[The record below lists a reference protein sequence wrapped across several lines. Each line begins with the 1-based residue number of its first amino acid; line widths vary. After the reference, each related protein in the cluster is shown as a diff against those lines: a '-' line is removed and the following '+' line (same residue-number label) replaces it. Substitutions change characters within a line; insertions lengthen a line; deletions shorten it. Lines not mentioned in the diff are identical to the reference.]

1 MSNIKGLDVYDNPD
15 TGFAHNIYLDEHEGT
30 VYIKRVWSNVGVTV
44 VSSNG
49 DVRGISL
56 DEFKEKL
63 NG

>member
-15 TGFAHNIYLDEHEGT
+15 TGFAHNIYLDEYDGT

-49 DVRGISL
+49 DVKAISL

-63 NG
+63 ND